1 MGLINYQPQ
10 VAGEFF
16 VFTGFL
22 VAINSKE
29 LPLSGSDQHLLEGAI
44 CFNGEGGLWWWEK
57 GLGTCLTQDFM

>member
-16 VFTGFL
+16 FTGFL

-44 CFNGEGGLWWWEK
+44 CFNGEGGL
-57 GLGTCLTQDFM
+57 